1 MTALPTAIFLLVVAL
16 CVLAT
21 LRRRRRA
28 AELVVRLRTGLK
40 LAAEAQQHEW
50 RVERRYTDDP
60 ARLVHLRPTLQPYL
74 QAKGAVWELSV
85 TDDGSGFDLSV
96 MTGAVRPRGLM
107 PGRSKVLGWR
117 HLLAAPAGRPRRLRA
132 DQLRV
137 ASVGLQTAEVVTGA
151 GLGRP

>member
-117 HLLAAPAGRPRRLRA
+117 HLLAAHGDSGQISYESL
-132 DQLRV
+132 L
-137 ASVGLQTAEVVTGA
+137 
-151 GLGRP
+151 